1 MKKNL
6 AYYCERIDRDDDWA
20 QSYKHFVP
28 LFIQEAKTKT
38 RWEDWDKDVFW
49 EFFERPND
57 QCVSSLQ
64 QGYFSR
70 DERSELKNH
79 WGEISPLLKVIA
91 DNQDIPQWSAYDQ
104 LANVIRRYTKKNM
117 RAATCRLAAAL
128 QPQLLCTIVDDKS
141 LCRLYQLM
149 EKYVSEDIPV
159 CEGSLFH
166 KSHVMCRL
174 FQSNLKD
181 GNFMEIATYPWK
193 ILHLLE
199 SMENNNNNMDDNIK
213 EKKTLLEKV
222 HNLVFTGAPGT
233 GKTYLA
239 KQVAKQMIGVETDD
253 ALYKSEQF
261 AFVQF
266 HPSYDYTDFVEGLR
280 PAQTDGSRGGI
291 GFELKD
297 GVFKK
302 FCEKARKNLEDSQKD
317 DEVLSVEQQIEDK
330 YNRLIDAIQ
339 NDEIAE
345 VDLRTPNMHANI
357 AGLSVKNNIQFKR
370 PSDKETS
377 GNGVSL
383 SRLQQLGKVF
393 KTAAQLE
400 CLANLSQSIRD
411 VIGGCNATW
420 YWAVLHHLYK
430 TYGDVI
436 DNATVNKV
444 DRENY
449 VFVIDEINRG
459 EISKIFGELFFSI
472 DPSYRGEKGA
482 VYTQYANM
490 HETDEKFY
498 VPENVYIIGTMNDI
512 DRSVESFD
520 FAMRRRFV
528 WQEITAEDS
537 AENMNLSMECKITMK
552 SLNNKITEID
562 GLSSSYHIGGAYF
575 LDENG
580 ESIKDF
586 EETWNLR
593 LEPLLRE
600 YLRGMPNADDNLDE
614 LRDAYENA
622 VNN

>member
-1 MKKNL
+1 MKKTL
-6 AYYCERIDRDDDWA
+6 AYYCERINRDDTWA

-70 DERSELKNH
+70 DERVELKNH
-79 WGEISPLLKVIA
+79 WNEISPLLKVIA
-91 DNQDIPQWSAYDQ
+91 DNQDVLQWNAYDR
-104 LANVIRRYTKKNM
+104 LANVIRQYTKKNM
-117 RAATCRLAAAL
+117 RAAVCRLAAAL
-128 QPQLLCTIVDDKS
+128 QPQLLCTIVNDTK
-141 LCRLYQLM
+141 LCKLYKLM
-149 EKYVSEDIPV
+149 GKYVSEEIPL
-159 CEGSLFH
+159 CKGSLFQ
-166 KSHVMCRL
+166 KSRVMCRL

-181 GNFMEIATYPWK
+181 GNPMEIATYPWK
-193 ILHLLE
+193 ILQLFE
-199 SMENNNNNMDDNIK
+199 SMEKNNNNMGDNIK
-213 EKKTLLEKV
+213 EKRTLLEKV

-239 KQVAKQMIGVETDD
+239 KQLAKQMIGVETDD
-253 ALYKSEQF
+253 ALDKSGQF

-280 PAQTDGSRGGI
+280 PTPPDTSENI

-297 GVFKK
+297 GVFKE

-317 DEVLSVEQQIEDK
+317 DEALSFEQQIEDK
-330 YNRLIDAIQ
+330 YNQLIDAIQ
-339 NDEIAE
+339 NDEINELCLKTGKKA
-345 VDLRTPNMHANI
+345 VI
-357 AGLSVKNNIQFKR
+357 ARVSKSNNISFKR
-370 PSDKETS
+370 RVDEEPST
-377 GNGVSL
+377 NGVSL
-383 SRLQQLGKVF
+383 PRLKRL
-393 KTAAQLE
+393 AAKYKAAEDLE
-400 CLANLSQSIRD
+400 NLKNINQGIRD

-420 YWAVLHHLYK
+420 YWAILHHLYK
-430 TYGDVI
+430 TYGDVT
-436 DNATVNKV
+436 DNVTANKV
-444 DRENY
+444 DRKNY

-528 WQEITAEDS
+528 WQEITAEKS
-537 AENMNLSMECKITMK
+537 AENMNLSKECKDKMK
-552 SLNNKITEID
+552 SLNDKISGIE
-562 GLSSSYHIGGAYF
+562 GLGSSYHIGGAYF
-575 LDENG
+575 LDEDG
-580 ESIKDF
+580 APIKDF

-600 YLRGMPNADDNLDE
+600 YLRGMPNADNNLDE
-614 LRDAYENA
+614 LREAYENA

>member
-1 MKKNL
+1 MKKTL
-6 AYYCERIDRDDDWA
+6 AYYCERINRDDTWA

-70 DERSELKNH
+70 DERVELKNH
-79 WGEISPLLKVIA
+79 WNEISPLLKVIA
-91 DNQDIPQWSAYDQ
+91 DNQDVPQWNAYDR
-104 LANVIRRYTKKNM
+104 LANVIRQYTKKNM
-117 RAATCRLAAAL
+117 RAAVCRLAAAL
-128 QPQLLCTIVDDKS
+128 QPQLLCTIVNDTK
-141 LCRLYQLM
+141 LCKLYKLM
-149 EKYVSEDIPV
+149 GKYVSEEIPL
-159 CEGSLFH
+159 CKGSLFQ
-166 KSHVMCRL
+166 KSRVMCRL

-181 GNFMEIATYPWK
+181 GNPMEIATYPWK
-193 ILHLLE
+193 ILQLFE
-199 SMENNNNNMDDNIK
+199 SMEKNNNNMGDNIK
-213 EKKTLLEKV
+213 EKRTLLEKV

-239 KQVAKQMIGVETDD
+239 KQLAKQMIGVETDD
-253 ALYKSEQF
+253 ALDKSGQF

-280 PAQTDGSRGGI
+280 PTPPDTSENI

-297 GVFKK
+297 GVFKE

-317 DEVLSVEQQIEDK
+317 DEALSFEQQIEDK
-330 YNRLIDAIQ
+330 YNQLIDAIQ
-339 NDEIAE
+339 NDEINELCLKTGKKA
-345 VDLRTPNMHANI
+345 VI
-357 AGLSVKNNIQFKR
+357 ARVSKSNNISFKR
-370 PSDKETS
+370 RVDEEPST
-377 GNGVSL
+377 NGVSL
-383 SRLQQLGKVF
+383 PRLKRL
-393 KTAAQLE
+393 AAKYKAAEDLE
-400 CLANLSQSIRD
+400 NLKNINQGIRD

-420 YWAVLHHLYK
+420 YWAILHHLYK
-430 TYGDVI
+430 TYGDVT
-436 DNATVNKV
+436 DNVTANKV
-444 DRENY
+444 DRKNY

-528 WQEITAEDS
+528 WQEITAEKS
-537 AENMNLSMECKITMK
+537 AENMNLSKECKDKMK
-552 SLNNKITEID
+552 SLNDKISGIE
-562 GLSSSYHIGGAYF
+562 GLGSSYHTRTVYV
-575 LDENG
+575 
-580 ESIKDF
+580 S
-586 EETWNLR
+586 
-593 LEPLLRE
+593 
-600 YLRGMPNADDNLDE
+600 
-614 LRDAYENA
+614 
-622 VNN
+622 

>member
-444 DRENY
+444 DRKNY
-449 VFVIDEINRG
+449 VFVIDEINQG

-537 AENMNLSMECKITMK
+537 AENMNLSMECKIKMK

>member
-1 MKKNL
+1 
-6 AYYCERIDRDDDWA
+6 
-20 QSYKHFVP
+20 
-28 LFIQEAKTKT
+28 
-38 RWEDWDKDVFW
+38 
-49 EFFERPND
+49 
-57 QCVSSLQ
+57 
-64 QGYFSR
+64 
-70 DERSELKNH
+70 
-79 WGEISPLLKVIA
+79 
-91 DNQDIPQWSAYDQ
+91 
-104 LANVIRRYTKKNM
+104 
-117 RAATCRLAAAL
+117 
-128 QPQLLCTIVDDKS
+128 
-141 LCRLYQLM
+141 
-149 EKYVSEDIPV
+149 
-159 CEGSLFH
+159 
-166 KSHVMCRL
+166 
-174 FQSNLKD
+174 
-181 GNFMEIATYPWK
+181 MEIATYPWK
-193 ILHLLE
+193 VLQLFE
-199 SMENNNNNMDDNIK
+199 SMEKNNNNMGDNIN

-239 KQVAKQMIGVETDD
+239 KQMAKQMIGLKPDED
-253 ALYKSEQF
+253 LNKSEQF

-280 PAQTDGSRGGI
+280 PTRTDGSGGI

-297 GVFKK
+297 GVFKE

-330 YNRLIDAIQ
+330 YNRFTDAIQ
-339 NDEIAE
+339 NEEIDK
-345 VDLRTPNMHANI
+345 VDLRTPNMYATI

-370 PSDKETS
+370 PSDKEIS

-393 KTAAQLE
+393 KTAAQLDG
-400 CLANLSQSIRD
+400 LANLSQSIRD

-430 TYGDVI
+430 TYGDVA
-436 DNATVNKV
+436 DNATANKI
-444 DRENY
+444 DRKNY

-472 DPSYRGEKGA
+472 DSSYRGEKGA
-482 VYTQYANM
+482 IYTQYANM

-528 WQEITAEDS
+528 WLEITAEES
-537 AENMNLSMECKITMK
+537 AENMNLTKECKAKMK
-552 SLNNKITEID
+552 SLNDKISEIE
-562 GLSSSYHIGGAYF
+562 GLGCSYHIGGAYF

-580 ESIKDF
+580 APIKDY
-586 EETWNLR
+586 EGTWNLR

-600 YLRGMPNADDNLDE
+600 YLRGMPNADDKLDE
-614 LRDAYENA
+614 LREAYENA

>member
-1 MKKNL
+1 MKKTL
-6 AYYCERIDRDDDWA
+6 AYYCERINRDDTWA

-70 DERSELKNH
+70 DERVELKNH
-79 WGEISPLLKVIA
+79 WNEISPLLKVIA
-91 DNQDIPQWSAYDQ
+91 DNQDVPQWNAYDR
-104 LANVIRRYTKKNM
+104 LANVIRQYTKKNM
-117 RAATCRLAAAL
+117 RAAVCRLAAAL
-128 QPQLLCTIVDDKS
+128 QPQLLCTIVNDTK
-141 LCRLYQLM
+141 LCKLYKLM
-149 EKYVSEDIPV
+149 GKYVSEEIPL
-159 CEGSLFH
+159 CKGSLFQ
-166 KSHVMCRL
+166 KSRVMCRL

-181 GNFMEIATYPWK
+181 GNPMEIATYPWK
-193 ILHLLE
+193 ILQLFE
-199 SMENNNNNMDDNIK
+199 SMEKNNNNMGDNIK
-213 EKKTLLEKV
+213 EKRTLLEKV

-239 KQVAKQMIGVETDD
+239 KQLAKQMIGVETDD
-253 ALYKSEQF
+253 ALDKSGQF

-280 PAQTDGSRGGI
+280 PTPPDTSENI

-297 GVFKK
+297 GVFKE

-317 DEVLSVEQQIEDK
+317 DEALSFEQQIEDK
-330 YNRLIDAIQ
+330 YNQLIDAIQ
-339 NDEIAE
+339 NDEINELCLKTGKKA
-345 VDLRTPNMHANI
+345 VI
-357 AGLSVKNNIQFKR
+357 ARVSKSNNISFKR
-370 PSDKETS
+370 RVDEEPST
-377 GNGVSL
+377 NGVSL
-383 SRLQQLGKVF
+383 PRLK
-393 KTAAQLE
+393 
-400 CLANLSQSIRD
+400 CLAAKYKAAEDLENLKNINQGIRD

-420 YWAVLHHLYK
+420 YWAILHHLYK
-430 TYGDVI
+430 TYGDVT
-436 DNATVNKV
+436 DNVTANKV
-444 DRENY
+444 DRKNY

-528 WQEITAEDS
+528 WQEITAEKS
-537 AENMNLSMECKITMK
+537 AENMNLSKECKDKMK
-552 SLNNKITEID
+552 SLNDKISGIE
-562 GLSSSYHIGGAYF
+562 GLGSSYHIGGAYF
-575 LDENG
+575 LDEDG
-580 ESIKDF
+580 APIKDF

-600 YLRGMPNADDNLDE
+600 YLRGMPNADNNLDE
-614 LRDAYENA
+614 LREAYENA

>member
-1 MKKNL
+1 MKKTL
-6 AYYCERIDRDDDWA
+6 AYYCERINRDDTWA

-70 DERSELKNH
+70 DERVELKNH
-79 WGEISPLLKVIA
+79 WNEISPLLKVIA
-91 DNQDIPQWSAYDQ
+91 DNQDVPQWNAYDR
-104 LANVIRRYTKKNM
+104 LANVIRQYTKKNM
-117 RAATCRLAAAL
+117 RAAVCRLAAAL
-128 QPQLLCTIVDDKS
+128 QPQLLCTIVNDAK
-141 LCRLYQLM
+141 LCKLYKLM
-149 EKYVSEDIPV
+149 GKYVSEEIPL
-159 CEGSLFH
+159 CKGSLFQ
-166 KSHVMCRL
+166 KSRVMCRL

-181 GNFMEIATYPWK
+181 GNPMEIATYPWK
-193 ILHLLE
+193 ILQLFE
-199 SMENNNNNMDDNIK
+199 SMEKNNNNMGDNIK
-213 EKKTLLEKV
+213 EKRTLLEKV

-239 KQVAKQMIGVETDD
+239 KQLAKQMIGVETDD
-253 ALYKSEQF
+253 ALDKSGQF

-280 PAQTDGSRGGI
+280 PTPPDTSENI

-297 GVFKK
+297 GVFKE

-317 DEVLSVEQQIEDK
+317 DEALSFEQQIEDK
-330 YNRLIDAIQ
+330 YNQLIDAIQ
-339 NDEIAE
+339 NDEINELCLKTGKKA
-345 VDLRTPNMHANI
+345 VI
-357 AGLSVKNNIQFKR
+357 ARVSKSNNISFKR
-370 PSDKETS
+370 RVDEEPST
-377 GNGVSL
+377 NGVSL
-383 SRLQQLGKVF
+383 PRLKRL
-393 KTAAQLE
+393 AAKYKAAEDLE
-400 CLANLSQSIRD
+400 NLKNINQGIRD

-420 YWAVLHHLYK
+420 YWAILHHLYK
-430 TYGDVI
+430 TYGDVT
-436 DNATVNKV
+436 DNVTANKV
-444 DRENY
+444 DRKNY

-528 WQEITAEDS
+528 WQEITAEKS
-537 AENMNLSMECKITMK
+537 AENMTLSKECKDKMK
-552 SLNNKITEID
+552 SLNDKISGIE
-562 GLSSSYHIGGAYF
+562 GLGSSYHIGGAYF
-575 LDENG
+575 LDEDG
-580 ESIKDF
+580 APIKDF

-600 YLRGMPNADDNLDE
+600 YLRGMPNADNNLDE
-614 LRDAYENA
+614 LREAYENA

>member
-1 MKKNL
+1 MKKTL
-6 AYYCERIDRDDDWA
+6 AYYCEQINCDDDWA

-57 QCVSSLQ
+57 QCISSIKRA
-64 QGYFSR
+64 YFSH
-70 DERSELKNH
+70 DERLELKAH
-79 WGEISPLLKVIA
+79 WGEISSLLKEIA
-91 DNQDIPQWSAYDQ
+91 DNQDVPQWDVYDQ
-104 LANVIRRYTKKNM
+104 LASIIRQYTKNNM
-117 RAATCRLAAAL
+117 RAATCRLVAAL

-149 EKYVSEDIPV
+149 RRYVSEEIPL

-181 GNFMEIATYPWK
+181 GDPMEIATYPWK
-193 ILHLLE
+193 ILQLFE
-199 SMENNNNNMDDNIK
+199 SMENNDNNMSDNIK
-213 EKKTLLEKV
+213 KKKTLLEKV
-222 HNLVFTGAPGT
+222 YNLVFTGAPGT

-239 KQVAKQMIGVETDD
+239 KQIAKQMIGVETDG
-253 ALYKSEQF
+253 ALDKSGQF

-280 PAQTDGSRGGI
+280 PIQADGSEGGI

-297 GVFKK
+297 GVFKE
-302 FCEKARKNLEDSQKD
+302 FCEKARKNLEDSLKD
-317 DEVLSVEQQIEDK
+317 PQTLSVEQQIEEK
-330 YNRLIDAIQ
+330 YNRLIEAIQ
-339 NDEIAE
+339 NEGINE
-345 VDLRTPNMHANI
+345 VDLRTPNMHARI

-370 PSDKETS
+370 PSDERISEHK
-377 GNGVSL
+377 VSL
-383 SRLQQLGKVF
+383 SRLQQLGKMF
-393 KTAAQLE
+393 KTKAQLE
-400 CLANLSQSIRD
+400 GLSNIAQGIRD

-420 YWAVLHHLYK
+420 YWAILYHLYK
-430 TYGDVI
+430 TYGDVT
-436 DNATVNKV
+436 DNAIANKI
-444 DRENY
+444 DRKNY

-472 DPSYRGEKGA
+472 DPGYRGEKGA
-482 VYTQYANM
+482 VYTQYTNM

-520 FAMRRRFV
+520 FAMRRRFI
-528 WQEITAEDS
+528 WQEITAEES
-537 AENMNLSMECKITMK
+537 ADNMNLPKESKTKMK
-552 SLNNKITEID
+552 SLNDKISEIE
-562 GLSSSYHIGGAYF
+562 GLGSSYHIGGAYF
-575 LDENG
+575 LDKKGIPIN
-580 ESIKDF
+580 DF
-586 EETWNLR
+586 VEIWNLR

-600 YLRGMPNADDNLDE
+600 YLRGMPNADNNLNE
-614 LRDAYENA
+614 LRKAYENA

>member
-302 FCEKARKNLEDSQKD
+302 FCEKARKNLEVSQKD

-444 DRENY
+444 DRKNY

-537 AENMNLSMECKITMK
+537 AENMNLSMECKIKMK

>member
-1 MKKNL
+1 MKKTL
-6 AYYCERIDRDDDWA
+6 AYYCERINRDDTWA

-70 DERSELKNH
+70 DERVELKNH
-79 WGEISPLLKVIA
+79 WNEISPLLKVIA
-91 DNQDIPQWSAYDQ
+91 DNQDVPQWNAYDR
-104 LANVIRRYTKKNM
+104 LANVIRQYTKKNM
-117 RAATCRLAAAL
+117 RAAVCRLAAAL
-128 QPQLLCTIVDDKS
+128 QPQLLCTIVNDTK
-141 LCRLYQLM
+141 LCKLYKLM
-149 EKYVSEDIPV
+149 GKYVSEEIPL
-159 CEGSLFH
+159 CKGSLFQ
-166 KSHVMCRL
+166 KSRVMCRL

-181 GNFMEIATYPWK
+181 GNPMEIATYPWK
-193 ILHLLE
+193 ILQLFE
-199 SMENNNNNMDDNIK
+199 SMEKNNNNMGDNIK
-213 EKKTLLEKV
+213 EKRTLLEKV

-239 KQVAKQMIGVETDD
+239 KQLAKQMIGVETDD
-253 ALYKSEQF
+253 ALDKSGQF

-280 PAQTDGSRGGI
+280 PTPENI

-297 GVFKK
+297 GVFKE

-317 DEVLSVEQQIEDK
+317 DEALSFEQQIEDK
-330 YNRLIDAIQ
+330 YNQLIDAIQ
-339 NDEIAE
+339 NDEINELCLKTGKKA
-345 VDLRTPNMHANI
+345 VI
-357 AGLSVKNNIQFKR
+357 ARVSKSNNISFKR
-370 PSDKETS
+370 RVDEEPST
-377 GNGVSL
+377 NGVSL
-383 SRLQQLGKVF
+383 PRLKRL
-393 KTAAQLE
+393 AAKYKAAEDLE
-400 CLANLSQSIRD
+400 NLKNINQGIRD

-420 YWAVLHHLYK
+420 YWAILHHLYK
-430 TYGDVI
+430 TYGDVT
-436 DNATVNKV
+436 DNVTANKV
-444 DRENY
+444 DRKNY

-528 WQEITAEDS
+528 WQEITAEKS
-537 AENMNLSMECKITMK
+537 AENMNLSKECKDKMK
-552 SLNNKITEID
+552 SLNDKISGIE
-562 GLSSSYHIGGAYF
+562 GLGSSYHIGGAYF
-575 LDENG
+575 LDEDG
-580 ESIKDF
+580 APIKDF

-600 YLRGMPNADDNLDE
+600 YLRGMPNADNNLDE
-614 LRDAYENA
+614 LREAYENA

>member
-302 FCEKARKNLEDSQKD
+302 FCEKARKNLEVSQKD

-377 GNGVSL
+377 GNRVSL

-444 DRENY
+444 DRKNY

-498 VPENVYIIGTMNDI
+498 VPENMYIIGTMNDI

-537 AENMNLSMECKITMK
+537 AENMNLSMECKIKMK

>member
-1 MKKNL
+1 MKKTL
-6 AYYCERIDRDDDWA
+6 AYYCERINRDDTWA

-70 DERSELKNH
+70 DERVELKNH
-79 WGEISPLLKVIA
+79 WNEISPLLKVIA
-91 DNQDIPQWSAYDQ
+91 DNQDVPQWNAYDR
-104 LANVIRRYTKKNM
+104 LANVIRQYTKKNM
-117 RAATCRLAAAL
+117 RAAVCRLAAAL
-128 QPQLLCTIVDDKS
+128 QPQLLCTIVNDTK
-141 LCRLYQLM
+141 LCKLYKLM
-149 EKYVSEDIPV
+149 GKYVSEEIPL
-159 CEGSLFH
+159 CKGSLFQ
-166 KSHVMCRL
+166 KSRVMCRL

-181 GNFMEIATYPWK
+181 GNPMEIATYPWK
-193 ILHLLE
+193 ILQLFE
-199 SMENNNNNMDDNIK
+199 SMEKNNNDMGDNIK
-213 EKKTLLEKV
+213 EKRTLLEKV

-239 KQVAKQMIGVETDD
+239 KQLAKQMIGVETDD
-253 ALYKSEQF
+253 ALDKSGQF

-280 PAQTDGSRGGI
+280 PTPPDTSENI

-297 GVFKK
+297 GVFKE

-317 DEVLSVEQQIEDK
+317 DEALSFEQQIEDK
-330 YNRLIDAIQ
+330 YNQLIDAIQ
-339 NDEIAE
+339 NDEINELCLKTGKKA
-345 VDLRTPNMHANI
+345 VI
-357 AGLSVKNNIQFKR
+357 ARVSKSNNISFKR
-370 PSDKETS
+370 RVDEEPST
-377 GNGVSL
+377 NGVSL
-383 SRLQQLGKVF
+383 PRLKRL
-393 KTAAQLE
+393 AAKYKAAEDLE
-400 CLANLSQSIRD
+400 NLKNINQGIRD

-420 YWAVLHHLYK
+420 YWAILHHLYK
-430 TYGDVI
+430 TYGDVT
-436 DNATVNKV
+436 DNVTANKV
-444 DRENY
+444 DRKNY

-528 WQEITAEDS
+528 WQEITAEKS
-537 AENMNLSMECKITMK
+537 AENMNLSKECKDKMK
-552 SLNNKITEID
+552 SLNDKISGIE
-562 GLSSSYHIGGAYF
+562 GLGSSYHIGGAYF
-575 LDENG
+575 LDEDG
-580 ESIKDF
+580 APIKDF

-600 YLRGMPNADDNLDE
+600 YLRGMPNADNNLDE
-614 LRDAYENA
+614 LREAYENA

>member
-1 MKKNL
+1 MKKTL
-6 AYYCERIDRDDDWA
+6 AYYCERINRDDIWA

-70 DERSELKNH
+70 DERVELKNH
-79 WGEISPLLKVIA
+79 WNEISPLLKVIA
-91 DNQDIPQWSAYDQ
+91 DNQDVPQWNAYDR
-104 LANVIRRYTKKNM
+104 LANVIRQYTKKNM
-117 RAATCRLAAAL
+117 RAAVCRLAAAL
-128 QPQLLCTIVDDKS
+128 QPQLLCTIVNDTK
-141 LCRLYQLM
+141 LCKLYKLM
-149 EKYVSEDIPV
+149 GKYVSEEIPL
-159 CEGSLFH
+159 CKGSLFQ
-166 KSHVMCRL
+166 KSRVMCRL

-181 GNFMEIATYPWK
+181 GNPMEIATYPWK
-193 ILHLLE
+193 ILQLFE
-199 SMENNNNNMDDNIK
+199 SMEKNNNNMGDNIK
-213 EKKTLLEKV
+213 EKRTLLEKV

-239 KQVAKQMIGVETDD
+239 KQLAKQMIGVETDD
-253 ALYKSEQF
+253 ALDKSGQF

-280 PAQTDGSRGGI
+280 PTPPDTSENI

-297 GVFKK
+297 GVFKE

-317 DEVLSVEQQIEDK
+317 DEALSFEQQIEDK
-330 YNRLIDAIQ
+330 YNQLIDAIQ
-339 NDEIAE
+339 NDEINELCLKTGKKA
-345 VDLRTPNMHANI
+345 VI
-357 AGLSVKNNIQFKR
+357 ARVSKSNNISFKR
-370 PSDKETS
+370 RVDEEPST
-377 GNGVSL
+377 NGVSL
-383 SRLQQLGKVF
+383 PRLKRL
-393 KTAAQLE
+393 AAKYKAAEDLE
-400 CLANLSQSIRD
+400 NLKNINQGIRD

-420 YWAVLHHLYK
+420 YWAILHHLYK
-430 TYGDVI
+430 TYGDVT
-436 DNATVNKV
+436 DNVTANKV
-444 DRENY
+444 DRKNY

-459 EISKIFGELFFSI
+459 EISKIFGELFFTI

-528 WQEITAEDS
+528 WQEITAEKS
-537 AENMNLSMECKITMK
+537 AENMNLSKECKDKMK
-552 SLNNKITEID
+552 SLNDKISGIE
-562 GLSSSYHIGGAYF
+562 GLGSSYHIGGAYF
-575 LDENG
+575 LDEDG
-580 ESIKDF
+580 APIKDF

-600 YLRGMPNADDNLDE
+600 YLRGMPNADNNLDE
-614 LRDAYENA
+614 LREAYENA

>member
-1 MKKNL
+1 MKKTL
-6 AYYCERIDRDDDWA
+6 AYYCEQINCDDAWA
-20 QSYKHFVP
+20 QTYKHFVP

-38 RWEDWDKDVFW
+38 HWEDWDKDVFR

-57 QCVSSLQ
+57 RCVSSLQ
-64 QGYFSR
+64 QGYFSH
-70 DERSELKNH
+70 DERGELKNH
-79 WGEISPLLKVIA
+79 WDEIYPLLKGIA
-91 DNQDIPQWSAYDQ
+91 DNQDVPQWDAYDQ

-117 RAATCRLAAAL
+117 RAATCRLVAAL
-128 QPQLLCTIVDDKS
+128 QPQLLCTIVKDES

-149 EKYVSEDIPV
+149 GKYVSGEIPL

-181 GNFMEIATYPWK
+181 GNPMEIATYPWK
-193 ILHLLE
+193 ILQLFE
-199 SMENNNNNMDDNIK
+199 SMENKNNNMGNNIK

-239 KQVAKQMIGVETDD
+239 KQIAKQMIGVETDD
-253 ALYKSEQF
+253 ALDKSEQF

-280 PAQTDGSRGGI
+280 PTLPDASGNI
-291 GFELKD
+291 GFELKN
-297 GVFKK
+297 GVFKE
-302 FCEKARKNLEDSQKD
+302 FCEKARKNLEDSLKD
-317 DEVLSVEQQIEDK
+317 SKTLSVEQQIEEK
-330 YNRLIDAIQ
+330 YKRLIEAIQ
-339 NDEIAE
+339 NGEINTVE
-345 VDLRTPNMHANI
+345 LKTPGKYAIML
-357 AGLSVKNNIQFKR
+357 GQSGRNNIQFKR
-370 PSDKETS
+370 PS
-377 GNGVSL
+377 NGRISEHTVSL
-383 SRLQQLGKVF
+383 SRLQQLGNEF
-393 KTAAQLE
+393 KTQAQLE
-400 CLANLSQSIRD
+400 RLDNLSQSIRD

-420 YWAVLHHLYK
+420 YWAILHHLYK
-430 TYGDVI
+430 TYGDVT
-436 DNATVNKV
+436 DNATANKV
-444 DRENY
+444 DRKNY

-472 DPSYRGEKGA
+472 DPSYRGAKSA

-490 HETDEKFY
+490 HETDEKFC

-512 DRSVESFD
+512 DRSVECFD

-528 WQEITAEDS
+528 WQEITAEES
-537 AENMNLSMECKITMK
+537 AENMNLPKECKAKMK
-552 SLNNKITEID
+552 SLNDKISGIE
-562 GLSSSYHIGGAYF
+562 GLGSSYHIGGAYF
-575 LDENG
+575 LDEDG
-580 ESIKDF
+580 MSIKDF

-600 YLRGMPNADDNLDE
+600 YLRGMPNADNNLNE
-614 LRDAYENA
+614 LRKAYENA